1 MNYQLPQTRIF
12 QTFGESSTVRTSSL
26 APCIVAPFYDVHE
39 DTYYGVFESEAAQ
52 YPYIGMSGDDTIMDS
67 DITDGVFK
75 LTLKNAQVQGY
86 SPLTY
91 STTAGTAGYLASD
104 RKSLYTGMVVATGGG
119 FPVPAG
125 FPALRVGDTVV
136 HRASGGTVKSVR
148 KIASFQQAN
157 TLAAISLPIYATASN
172 HAPGDATITGTHSV
186 TSNTLLEFV
195 VTSAGTVGGDDEP
208 SLTLYVGGVAVQTE
222 ISSGD
227 TLDDAGLSG
236 LTLTLAASSVWA
248 VGDKID
254 FGLAAA
260 TTATAQYNQGYATII
275 LDEAIAAGDIASGDT
290 YTLYY
295 GVGDIVE
302 PTGVTFDTEKI
313 SLGASLT
320 KDGMSIFSGDVY
332 VTYRIRKNEY
342 TEKVYTVSS
351 GSLEGLLGKAH
362 PLNPLAM
369 MCSLALRNS
378 ANAEVCFIAVQFDNL
393 ASYEK
398 AYDAIGVTNACWSIV
413 PYSEDENIQHMAY
426 EKALKFSSPE
436 IMNWKTAWLGK
447 DVEDIQNVLASFTG
461 TVAGSSGSSRNVTT
475 ANDVSG
481 VKFGD
486 TLVTDDGNEY
496 TIMSVF
502 TAVASPYIVL
512 DTDVPNGTITGEI
525 IRKVSATEKAEEVG
539 AYARSYNSERV
550 RVFFADGPYLVDFP
564 TAECPMSY
572 VAAAWAG
579 KRAGS
584 APHQPLTRSEL
595 FGISTKGE
603 GGFTV
608 DNLNYMA
615 GMGVWLTVT
624 DSDGVTYC
632 RHQLT
637 TKNAEE
643 NYNFKEDSKVANADE
658 ISMTFRSSL
667 DSYYGRT
674 NVTDPAIEV
683 IRLRAEEIVLSIQGR
698 VWSDLIGPQI
708 TELESLDIERDPS
721 FSDRVNLYVVCAT
734 PDPLNNLD
742 IYLTIK

>member
-39 DTYYGVFESEAAQ
+39 DTYYGPFESVAAQ
-52 YPYIGMSGDDTIMDS
+52 YPYIGMSGDDLIMDS
-67 DITDGVFK
+67 DIENGVFS
-75 LTLKNAQVQGY
+75 LTLKNAQAQGY
-86 SPLTY
+86 KALTY
-91 STTAGTAGYLASD
+91 STSPGTAGYLAAD
-104 RKSLYTGMVVATGGG
+104 KKSLYTGMVVAEGGG

-125 FPALRVGDTVV
+125 FPALKVGDTVV
-136 HRASGGTVKSVR
+136 HRSSGGAVKSVR

-157 TLAAISLPIYATASN
+157 SLVATSLPTYATTGN
-172 HAPGDATITGTHSV
+172 HAPGDAQLTGTHSV
-186 TSNTLLEFV
+186 TANTLLEFV
-195 VTSAGTVGGDDEP
+195 VTTGGTVGSSP
-208 SLTLYVGGVAVQTE
+208 APVLSLYIGGVAVQTG
-222 ISSGD
+222 ISSGN
-227 TLDDAGLSG
+227 TLAAAGFST
-236 LTLTLAASSVWA
+236 LTITLAASSVWA
-248 VGDKID
+248 AGDKIT

-260 TTATAQYNQGYATII
+260 TTATAQYNQGYSTII
-275 LDEAIAAGDIASGDT
+275 LDEPIATGDVANNDT

-295 GVGDIVE
+295 GIGNVTD
-302 PTGVTFDTEKI
+302 PTGVTFDAEKVSI
-313 SLGASLT
+313 AASVT
-320 KDGMSIFSGDVY
+320 KNGLSIFSGDIY
-332 VTYRIRKNEY
+332 LTYRIRKNEY
-342 TEKVYTVSS
+342 TEKVYTVSAN
-351 GSLEGLLGKAH
+351 GLEGMVGKAH
-362 PLNPLAM
+362 PLNPLSM

-378 ANAEVCFIAVQFDNL
+378 AGAEVCFVAVQFDNQ

-398 AYDAIGVTNACWSIV
+398 AFEAIGVTNACWSIV
-413 PYSEDENIQHMAY
+413 PYSEDETIQRLAY

-436 IMNWKTAWLGK
+436 IMNWKTVWLGK
-447 DVEDIQNVLASFTG
+447 DVEDIQTVLASFTG
-461 TVAGSSGSSRNVTT
+461 TVAGAAPRNVTT
-475 ANDVSG
+475 SNDISG

-486 TLVTDDGNEY
+486 TLVASDGTEY

-502 TAVASPYIVL
+502 TAVASPYLVL
-512 DTDVPNGTITGEI
+512 DTDVPAGTITGTI
-525 IRKVSATEKAEEVG
+525 LRKVSAVSKSEEVG
-539 AYARSYNSERV
+539 AYARSFNSERV
-550 RVFFADGPYLVDFP
+550 RVFFADGPYLTDYP
-564 TAECPMSY
+564 AAECPMSY
-572 VAAAWAG
+572 LAAAWAG
-579 KRAGS
+579 KRGGA

-624 DSDGVTYC
+624 DNDGVTYC

-658 ISMTFRSSL
+658 ISMTIRSSL
-667 DSYYGRT
+667 DAYYGRT

-683 IRLRAEEIVLSIQGR
+683 IRLRAEEVVLTIQGR

-708 TELESLDIERDPS
+708 TELESLDIERDAS
-721 FSDRVNLYVVCAT
+721 FSDRVNLYIVCTT